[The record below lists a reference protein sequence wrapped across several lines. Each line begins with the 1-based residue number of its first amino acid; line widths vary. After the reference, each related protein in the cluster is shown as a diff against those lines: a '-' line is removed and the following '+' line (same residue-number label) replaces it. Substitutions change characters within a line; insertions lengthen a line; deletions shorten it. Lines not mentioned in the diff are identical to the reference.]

1 MRTSLLAGLTTRG
14 VSFLAA
20 GIVCALFGYG
30 LGERGLLYVGIGLI
44 SLPLLA
50 AFTSRRGRYR
60 LATSRTVTPPR
71 VPIGHTATV
80 TLRLENISRVPTG
93 LLLAEDKVPYALAG
107 RPRYVLDKIERRGVR
122 ELTYPLRSDL
132 RGKFQIGPLQ
142 LQVTDSF
149 GLVEL
154 TRSATGRTTFV
165 VTPRVVGLSRSVIS
179 RTWAGEGEGR
189 ARLTSTAGEDDV
201 IPREYRDGDELRRVH
216 WRSTARYGELMVRR
230 EEQRWRNRATIF
242 LDARSFSHLGT
253 GPASSFEAA
262 VSAAASV
269 GVHVAREGLSAQFVT
284 DGEALRGGPF
294 FADALLDALA
304 VIRPSSRRNLDI
316 AFAEL
321 RTASGVIVAIVGR
334 LTVRE
339 VRQLAAC
346 RTEGSQGLAL
356 LLDVASWADE
366 PPRSGSAGG
375 TPADGTP
382 ATGAAGHAADAVL
395 AAAIPAGT
403 VPAGTVPAGT
413 VPAGTVP
420 AGTVPAGT
428 VPAGTVGATAAPPDA
443 VPAGGAGQADG
454 RPAAPR
460 PPETAPAEA
469 ILRGAG
475 WHVSVL
481 DATTPLPVAWE
492 RLSQPST
499 VFMRR
504 PIADPGGGPIPV
516 GGTVD
521 GSSP

>member
-366 PPRSGSAGG
+366 PPRSGSAGS
-375 TPADGTP
+375 TPADGARGSGAGTAGP
-382 ATGAAGHAADAVL
+382 AVDPVL
-395 AAAIPAGT
+395 AAPISAGTGPAGT
-403 VPAGTVPAGT
+403 VPAGT
-413 VPAGTVP
+413 
-420 AGTVPAGT
+420 
-428 VPAGTVGATAAPPDA
+428 D
-443 VPAGGAGQADG
+443 
-454 RPAAPR
+454 PAAVGSQAEGKPTALR

-481 DATTPLPVAWE
+481 DATTPLPIAWE

-504 PIADPGGGPIPV
+504 PMADPGGPVPV
-516 GGTVD
+516 GGTAD